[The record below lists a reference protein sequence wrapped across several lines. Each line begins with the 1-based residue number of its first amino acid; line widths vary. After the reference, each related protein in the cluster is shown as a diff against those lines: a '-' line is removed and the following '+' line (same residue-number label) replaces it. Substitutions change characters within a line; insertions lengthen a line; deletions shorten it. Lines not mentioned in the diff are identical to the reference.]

1 MQAHIISVDSD
12 TNIKLAGS
20 QDDID
25 AKKADIDLTMKAKI
39 PAKLMPKADTDLQFE
54 GTPISYTPKPFV
66 MTMNDGALLEAAAP
80 AHHAAPTHKKPA
92 Q

>member
-1 MQAHIISVDSD
+1 VDSE

-25 AKKADIDLTMKAKI
+25 AKRADIDLTMAAKI

-54 GTPISYTPKPFV
+54 GTPVSYEPKPFV
-66 MTMNDGALLEAAAP
+66 MTMKEGALLQAAAP
-80 AHHAAPTHKKPA
+80 AHKPATTHKKPA